1 MKQILCSLTILL
13 EIRIL
18 SIQCDLNTDLGPT
31 KNSPSLPYL
40 MPFSYFQFH
49 AWINADFL
57 PKKRPA
63 KIHTQV
69 LNIIEQLMNWNPP
82 GYSAKAAFFTIAWLR
97 FMTIIWA
104 VERRQKGS
112 KMEGFSSSNR
122 NTRHAYGIFSSSNL
136 LSSTKIIST
145 VLIVLPGSNKRW
157 NSFD

>member
-1 MKQILCSLTILL
+1 MYLSFIFRGKFLGSLSLRSKKNPWKSFSMKQILCMLLHSLLTILL

-82 GYSAKAAFFTIAWLR
+82 GYSAKAPAASVLLHHRLTEIYDHHLGCREEAKRL
-97 FMTIIWA
+97 
-104 VERRQKGS
+104 KNG
-112 KMEGFSSSNR
+112 
-122 NTRHAYGIFSSSNL
+122 GIL
-136 LSSTKIIST
+136 
-145 VLIVLPGSNKRW
+145 
-157 NSFD
+157 